1 MGALNRRE
9 WMAVGGLGAAAVAAG
24 AVGAEPV
31 PPQARGTEAPPTRWS
46 LCVNTSTLRGS
57 LEEKIRATAKAGF
70 DSIELW
76 SGDLSRYEKD
86 GKSLD
91 DLRKLLADSGLSV
104 PNVIGIWNSMPV
116 DEAEK
121 AKRYEQLK
129 PQLAQAA
136 KVGAKHIAAVPGP
149 DRPDIDVLWAAKRY
163 RELLELGKQFGITV
177 AMEFLGPLRGIHTL
191 GQAAAIAIEADS
203 PDARILSDT
212 FHVYRGGSSFAGV
225 RHLAGS
231 LYALW
236 HFNDVPPEPPRE
248 KLRDSDRILPGDGI
262 LPLPQLLKDL
272 WASGFRGPLSIEL
285 FNQELHKKD
294 PHEVAQLCM
303 DKMKALIAKSGVGN
317 A

>member
-1 MGALNRRE
+1 METLSRRE
-9 WMAVGGLGAAAVAAG
+9 WMATGALGAAAMATG
-24 AVGAEPV
+24 ADAAEPK
-31 PPQARGTEAPPTRWS
+31 PAETRGAEAPPTRWS
-46 LCVNTSTLRGS
+46 LGINTSTLRGS
-57 LEEKIRATAKAGF
+57 LEEKVRATAKAGF

-76 SGDLSRYEKD
+76 SGDLSRIEKE
-86 GKSLD
+86 GKPLD
-91 DLRKLLADSGLSV
+91 DLRKLLADLGLSV
-104 PNVIGIWNSMPV
+104 PNVIGIWSPMPP

-136 KVGAKHIAAVPGP
+136 KVGSKHIAAVPAP
-149 DRPDIDVLWAAKRY
+149 DRPDIDVRWAARRY
-163 RELLELGKQFGITV
+163 RELLELGRQFGITI
-177 AMEFLGPLRGIHTL
+177 AIEFLGPLKGIHTL

-203 PDARILSDT
+203 PDARIIPDT

-236 HFNDVPPEPPRE
+236 HFNDVPKEPPRE
-248 KLRDSDRILPGDGI
+248 QLRDGDRILPGDGI

-272 WASGFRGPLSIEL
+272 WASGFRGPLSVEL

-294 PHEVAQLCM
+294 PFEVAALCM
-303 DKMKALIAKSGVGN
+303 EKMNALIAKSGVGN